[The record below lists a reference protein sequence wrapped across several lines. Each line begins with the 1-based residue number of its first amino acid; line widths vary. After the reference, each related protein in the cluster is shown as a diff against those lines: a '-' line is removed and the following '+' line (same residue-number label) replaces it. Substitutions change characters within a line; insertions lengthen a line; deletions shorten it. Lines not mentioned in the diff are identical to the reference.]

1 MSYRRQIRYKQMR
14 DARIY
19 GGNYGANVDKN
30 GKSWFQNKR
39 AEDPNYGNDMN
50 RKQLD
55 DAYWDDKRG
64 ESQQRDLPNVNNLPM
79 PGVSVNSMP
88 NGYSI
93 GDNGILLKSKS
104 VDVAQTGTLKGVS
117 IGRDPL
123 QNVQVHIAPIEQKA
137 FNFANPDQVKAGQAG
152 WADVQVAD
160 RKALLSDPN
169 FYKNNKILEYDA
181 ATQQEMFKDPSFD
194 WKQLPWA
201 QKKYFELSSSPTAMG
216 AAQGLVMGAG
226 NPGGAITG
234 GAIGTAAAWAG
245 YDQNKEFW
253 QQGDGKFTFNVQQIK
268 DISNGA
274 MGFMNYAAEF
284 AEKTIGTA
292 AMAAN
297 AMTDPNRDVA
307 DVLNKDTWNS
317 NISFFEAITPAYIA
331 AGGSQALGKDG
342 RLGAVDALKLIPT
355 LFASGAMYELVANP
369 EKYKGKEYYLGAA
382 LPVEL
387 EQSWVE
393 RLDDARAR
401 VAAGENEREV
411 MSEMQNGLMAQM
423 GDMIG
428 QGIFDP
434 LNLVGGLGTF
444 VGKVSS
450 NATGNKVAGAA
461 FTGTKNLTEAK
472 AKYKNLVQTEGYKV
486 IDPNFDPK
494 KMSSL
499 SKMIAGV
506 TTDIHGNITNKAG
519 SLFGMSKAGLLDP
532 IRPDEYVSGPVKSLK
547 DLGGFVKMLATETPQ
562 ARAETGGSLFADNVT
577 AFLGSFENSRAGVRE
592 GIKYLKALASNDM
605 ETWSQM
611 GSQFANSPEFYT
623 VLPALQKFN
632 ADKLSGLLVLLEGS
646 EVNSDYLQTISDIT
660 GDAKGRLIDDIALRG
675 TAEQDFARVIEKA
688 KTSTD
693 PKAKSFLAEVEAKK
707 FTAQTLAEIVD
718 VFTGEGALPRTPE
731 HWKALIGAELS
742 DHYGEWA
749 AKNFQLDKSPEAKSA
764 FFQTMGILKSAQ
776 SFLLLGGS
784 PSYPIQ
790 NGLSGLL
797 HLAASGI
804 YGFTDETFLKD
815 FGDLPSRMEEGVG
828 SGGVVES
835 KGGAIQKA
843 MKGERGV
850 FTSVKDRMG
859 KISSGMPMSKFSSWI
874 EKKMGRRAIATQM
887 KRMWSQSWRRGV
899 GFSKMK
905 PELINIMKE
914 LKVDPE
920 RFYGAIEAGLN
931 QAQIE
936 KALYGKFEGVQSR
949 ALIHEAATV
958 TGKSVTQSRTMLETL
973 GVFDQLDS
981 YLRGR
986 TTRDGV
992 NAAFDKALKVADDQ
1006 VDIRMGENLIAK
1018 ADLIKQKVGLEG
1030 GLAALDVA
1038 QQASMKY
1045 TNAWHDHYILFGDLN
1060 ERLKDIPDPKM
1071 QAKEYKRA
1079 YQQSDKDF
1087 VKVNVDNAV
1096 IFTGVFNAWG
1106 QSKNTDALNFLKYMG
1121 DGSAAMKG
1129 AYDFMRQLRDE
1140 HFSTEWN
1147 GDIDAMFANWDR
1159 IQPLIDKAMKEGF
1172 AKKRIADVKMGE
1184 SIGKMYKDLYGP
1196 EAGEAA
1202 RRWSEDVVKFND
1214 HIREEQNKF
1223 NQSLSGKDKAQ
1234 RAAMKAEYYPQSKQ
1248 VQIAE
1253 LARINQEGIGGLERV
1268 IKAGQGGAGSS
1279 PMTPN
1284 TPVPPTTPTTSAPS
1298 AGAQAIDATLAERA
1312 QADAQMKAD
1321 EAAAVRPEDEINSAF
1336 NDGQGKPNAPAKP
1349 TPAQEFAD
1357 MTAKAEQRVVN
1368 EQAEKAAQAESIW
1381 SVAAEYTDKNGK
1393 AYTPDNKWALIGAL
1407 KKEEYGGDSTLLGFD
1422 DITPEFIRDVLEKQK
1437 TVHEARAAEAAQ
1449 VVQADVI
1456 TKPRS
1461 ELDPRLSEALN
1472 MEAKR
1477 IADVVSGGE
1486 AGKRQFADGKFIG
1499 ATSSTYPDWYN
1510 DLQKQTGGKQK
1521 LLAALEK
1528 IQKDHG
1534 ADKGVVVE
1542 RVKEFLTWSLM
1553 NGDTATGSPPRLD
1566 VLKLLGADDATLN
1579 NALLDLNEQ
1588 FGTAFTLE
1596 QALDNNFESYDPMAG
1611 IASNEPAFDAQAWE
1625 DGVMK
1630 AAQGDDL
1637 LAVYEAIDLPAE
1649 MYDRAMFE
1657 GGETYRQFIE
1667 KITKDAENAN
1677 EIRNRDEAV
1686 ATHMTE
1692 AEQAITQQAS
1702 KSNAVMTR
1710 KLLEE
1715 KFTESFGD
1723 EPQVQAFMSV
1733 FDAVVGTFARIT
1745 GENVDSF
1752 TARFYEDVMRSNE
1765 TDFEDGLNQA
1775 YGRIEIAERTLTQVD
1790 FENLARMLVR
1800 QGEGE
1805 LRRAIQSE
1813 PNKANRRA
1821 ILEEVYKLNSKLGDK
1836 VARSEIALFQRAY
1849 HGSPYKFDKFSLDHM
1864 GKGEGNQAYGWGLY
1878 FAGDKAVAEW
1888 YRETL
1893 SYRKTGDAVYKGE
1906 RIDERQKRTAVMDIE
1921 RNAKTKAD
1929 AESSIA
1935 AKLEVIDDRIAS
1947 GKRIQQNP
1955 TVETRG
1961 DKYYAHPVVG
1971 FGKHFDT
1978 LKEGKDWARLE
1989 WAKEIAD
1996 LYKERQQIASISLDD
2011 FDFQEVNKGQL
2022 YNVEIPDDGYLLWDK
2037 PLSEQPQAIK
2047 DAIRKGGYEIYKK
2060 DNYEAVRY
2068 DGAYYDT
2075 GESIYNLLK
2084 QGYGTKRGASTALK
2098 EAGLNGIKYL
2108 DGDSRGAGEGNFN
2121 YVIFDDAAIDVVE
2134 TYYQAQEAST
2144 KGAVTFD
2151 GLQATIHAFEAADV
2165 TTLVHENAHVFMQ
2178 MLKDVAAKTKNETVV
2193 RDLATIMEHVRAD
2206 EVSAGVWKNAN
2217 ADHSITAKDGK
2228 FVYQG
2233 PTATDTLV
2241 FDSFEQAEGVLQQE
2255 VFARSWENYQ
2265 ATGKAPTPALVK
2277 AFESFRT
2284 WMLDIY
2290 KSITGSEIDVK
2301 ISEDVRQVF
2310 DRMLG
2315 AEDVKPRLGEGEY
2328 NYEGN
2333 VDQFGGRGMF
2343 NANSDRNV
2351 REFFIRKGMPRQ
2363 YVEGTSYRV
2372 LSGLIEQMIPLT
2384 SQRGTFDWNDL
2395 GSAQADWIRKLE
2407 MPSSKN
2413 KDALYHK
2420 NLKKVQGGQADMFAQ
2435 PAPQAE
2441 LFAQVEPS
2449 AVAKV
2454 EPVWKYEEYSAF
2466 SRKLAQTHPK
2476 AELEKKLRQ
2485 LEGEQSRNTN
2495 AHLAAIDKTSSM
2507 TGNSQHRAQSGNVV
2521 RGNYEQRRFLEDA
2534 LEIYKQYPDK
2544 TKESVAPAPQVI
2556 EFIQGKL
2563 ASAEKMN
2570 KKYPG
2575 SMGKDWLDK
2584 LQGAADTYKT
2594 YVEKHGEDY
2603 PIVLMR
2609 DETQGA
2615 IITQSNHVIGEWQVT
2630 YFDKQGFSGHH
2641 NEKTKAEAYWD
2652 TYNQGMTR
2660 PDPDLFESMSATD
2673 LFNAGVVWSQMPDDK
2688 RFQTS
2693 IEQVRQEMFGQA
2705 PQPAAAPQVD
2715 MFGQATQDTGTM
2727 GGMLPGMQSATGMM
2741 FDVQAGITKMDAGRA
2756 RSLFDVDATRSTA
2769 DKAGTALSAGDI
2781 VTDENGKRYNVK
2793 GANLRGKVLTM
2804 DGKILEPAS
2813 VERVARQETFFQRAE
2828 PVDTPEFK
2836 NWFGESK
2843 VVDGDGRPKIMR
2855 HGSNFI
2861 DFQIF
2866 DINKIGKENLYGPG
2880 FYFTDNTTIASDYS
2894 SKGMAWKWVADKSRA
2909 EIILKDRIKEA
2920 AKNDTNIN
2928 AGGWDYYAENHW
2940 KYPPSIWEDAGVYI
2954 GDLYEAMPG
2963 MQQGVF
2969 SVYLSIKNPFDMDA
2983 KLSKSEARGII
2994 QKWIEAY
3001 PQWDKSFEA
3010 AYNSLPAELT
3020 NDTLYNA
3027 VIKKRTGGAEE
3038 TIKGVVQNLLIDMGY
3053 DGITHTGGGRVDPQG
3068 IKHKVFIAFNSEQI
3082 KSTANRGTFDPNNP
3096 NILYQNAKPTPK
3108 PEPINMGGEQ
3118 SFGSVDNALGDLSIP
3133 HDEIMAEGMKTE
3145 VRPLLEAMREIA
3157 LKQVSDPAAR
3167 MDGMRDMSPEGQKM
3181 LRQYMK
3187 QVQNEMASA
3196 KLSTMRWGET
3206 KRDEA
3211 LLNYS
3216 KRYGIDRYLEI
3227 AYPYQ
3232 FFYTRSMMSW
3242 AARAI
3247 DKPAWFA
3254 NYARI
3259 KRQQDRYERDIPER
3273 LRGKIKI
3280 DMPWMPDW
3288 MGDSM
3293 YINPMGLFTP
3303 ANFLKPFER
3312 MQSDSTMQQQE
3323 AERILQEWSADES
3336 VSATAAQTAAQTRTG
3351 TTWERAL
3358 AEAKIRRE
3366 SEIGNPLDFFNT
3378 MLGPAWYLTTPLNA
3392 MGIKTSI
3399 SDGDPNKITS
3409 TPLMNT
3415 SRALDTVTQGTW
3427 AEGFG
3432 NVAGIYAKVEQG
3444 IQKKLGVPEFGEYGD
3459 YYIDRQLANMTA
3471 EGAISAEDAQMA
3483 MMERSGKNF
3492 EDARERVKLELA
3504 MRVPTMAALMAG
3516 LTADNFAQGVGRA
3529 ASTMPASLFGA
3540 ALLPAGELEYRGLK
3554 QEWNEALKKSDA
3566 GDKTAIPEFFD
3577 ENPEYQ
3583 AYLSKG
3589 KPPEERIKSFLIGQ
3603 IWDGYMELGETN
3615 QKQARAQM
3623 GDLFSQSFLDKE
3635 TRSYDTL
3642 TVEQLTDWAKMFG
3655 KKTPLPLSTEAAP
3668 QVDTLGGNEP
3678 AALNL
3683 YDPQVTQ
3690 YTDAYFSQLREK
3702 FPNYYQTEQGY
3713 YNIPKSERTAYL
3725 MAHPDLKQYWNWK
3738 DSWSQAHPELVPIFK
3753 GQVFK
3758 QVDTSNWS
3766 PALVDY
3772 VQMYAMT
3779 GERLGKGAT
3788 AALNQQ
3794 WIMAGSPYGDMQSWL
3809 DSQVAPAMLYSG
3821 GGQ

>member
-274 MGFMNYAAEF
+274 MGFMNYAAEV

-2233 PTATDTLV
+2233 PTATDTRV

-2813 VERVARQETFFQRAE
+2813 VERVARQEGMFET
-2828 PVDTPEFK
+2828 
-2836 NWFGESK
+2836 
-2843 VVDGDGRPKIMR
+2843 M
-2855 HGSNFI
+2855 
-2861 DFQIF
+2861 
-2866 DINKIGKENLYGPG
+2866 NKRY
-2880 FYFTDNTTIASDYS
+2880 DAQAIAS
-2894 SKGMAWKWVADKSRA
+2894 A
-2909 EIILKDRIKEA
+2909 
-2920 AKNDTNIN
+2920 DTN
-2928 AGGWDYYAENHW
+2928 
-2940 KYPPSIWEDAGVYI
+2940 P
-2954 GDLYEAMPG
+2954 
-2963 MQQGVF
+2963 
-2969 SVYLSIKNPFDMDA
+2969 DMLFQSA
-2983 KLSKSEARGII
+2983 
-2994 QKWIEAY
+2994 
-3001 PQWDKSFEA
+3001 
-3010 AYNSLPAELT
+3010 
-3020 NDTLYNA
+3020 
-3027 VIKKRTGGAEE
+3027 
-3038 TIKGVVQNLLIDMGY
+3038 
-3053 DGITHTGGGRVDPQG
+3053 
-3068 IKHKVFIAFNSEQI
+3068 
-3082 KSTANRGTFDPNNP
+3082 
-3096 NILYQNAKPTPK
+3096 TPK
-3108 PEPINMGGEQ
+3108 PEPINLGGEQ
-3118 SFGSVDNALGDLSIP
+3118 PFGSVDNALGDLSIP

-3690 YTDAYFSQLREK
+3690 YTDAYFSQRREK